1 MNKIKNIL
9 ALTDLSEFSQEGVR
23 YALQLAG
30 TLGAEVTVYHVV
42 NCYELGSGCC
52 EDGEIAR
59 IDVASPQYERL
70 KRKYQLDLARFLNQ
84 HFSDLIPW
92 MKIREKIEIGVPE
105 KNIVEWAKRE
115 SVDLVVIS
123 THATSDLCRGFV
135 GSLAEKIVVGVPC
148 PVLCIHAEAEGQA
161 RQEVAAAG

>member
-52 EDGEIAR
+52 EDGENAR

-115 SVDLVVIS
+115 SADLVVIS
-123 THATSDLCRGFV
+123 IHANTDLSEGFS
-135 GSLAEKIVVGVPC
+135 GSLAAKIVVSVPC
-148 PVLCIHAEAEGQA
+148 PVLCLHVEAEEQA
-161 RQEVAAAG
+161 LQPVARAC

>member
-9 ALTDLSEFSQEGVR
+9 ALTDLSEFSRDGVR
-23 YALQLAG
+23 YALNLARM
-30 TLGAEVTVYHVV
+30 LGAEVTVYHVV
-42 NCYELGSGCC
+42 NCGECC
-52 EDGEIAR
+52 ENGENAR

-92 MKIREKIEIGVPE
+92 VKIREKIEIGVPE

-115 SVDLVVIS
+115 SADLVVIS
-123 THATSDLCRGFV
+123 THVTSDLGDRFFA
-135 GSLAEKIVVGVPC
+135 SLAAKIVVNVPC
-148 PVLCIHAEAEGQA
+148 PVLCLHPGEEDPSL
-161 RQEVAAAG
+161 RQVTAAG

>member
-9 ALTDLSEFSQEGVR
+9 ALTDLSEFSRDGVR
-23 YALQLAG
+23 YALNLARS
-30 TLGAEVTVYHVV
+30 LGAEVTVYHVV
-42 NCYELGSGCC
+42 NCSEFAQPCC
-52 EDGEIAR
+52 ENGENAR

-92 MKIREKIEIGVPE
+92 VKIREKIEIGVPE

-115 SVDLVVIS
+115 SADLVVIS
-123 THATSDLCRGFV
+123 THATSDLSEGFV
-135 GSLAEKIVVGVPC
+135 GSLAAKIVVSVPC
-148 PVLCIHAEAEGQA
+148 PVLCIHAGAEEQA
-161 RQEVAAAG
+161 LQPVAQAC

>member
-42 NCYELGSGCC
+42 NCCELGSGCC
-52 EDGEIAR
+52 ETPGNGTIEIS
-59 IDVASPQYERL
+59 SPQYERL
-70 KRKYQLDLARFLNQ
+70 RKKYQLDLARFLNH
-84 HFSDLIPW
+84 HFADLIPW
-92 MKIREKIEIGVPE
+92 VKIRERVEIGVPE

-115 SVDLVVIS
+115 SADLVVIS
-123 THATSDLCRGFV
+123 THATRDLSEGFS
-135 GSLAEKIVVGVPC
+135 GSLAAKIVVSVSC
-148 PVLCIHAEAEGQA
+148 PVLCLHVEAEEQA
-161 RQEVAAAG
+161 LQPVAQAC